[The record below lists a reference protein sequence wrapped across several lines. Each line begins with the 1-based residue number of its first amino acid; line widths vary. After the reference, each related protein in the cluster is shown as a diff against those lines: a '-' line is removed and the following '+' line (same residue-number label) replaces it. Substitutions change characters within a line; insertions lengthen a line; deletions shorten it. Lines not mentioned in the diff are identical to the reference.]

1 MTKKVIKSSL
11 VAILKFLRT
20 QNDTF
25 IHNCFKY
32 TRHICIFLKL
42 SFGGFNLSL
51 ICFMLVERGLDALV
65 KDSFLIISVSTKKV
79 IESLNFNKATSLVNY
94 AILADNQ

>member
-1 MTKKVIKSSL
+1 
-11 VAILKFLRT
+11 
-20 QNDTF
+20 
-25 IHNCFKY
+25 
-32 TRHICIFLKL
+32 
-42 SFGGFNLSL
+42 
-51 ICFMLVERGLDALV
+51 MLVERGLDALV